1 MTAMLAKFYNISVKL
16 HWPTVIAVLL
26 ATVIMG
32 GLIIWFGSK
41 KSV

>member
-1 MTAMLAKFYNISVKL
+1 MTAMLAKFYGISVKL

-26 ATVIMG
+26 AAVIIA
-32 GLIIWFGSK
+32 GLIIWRGSK